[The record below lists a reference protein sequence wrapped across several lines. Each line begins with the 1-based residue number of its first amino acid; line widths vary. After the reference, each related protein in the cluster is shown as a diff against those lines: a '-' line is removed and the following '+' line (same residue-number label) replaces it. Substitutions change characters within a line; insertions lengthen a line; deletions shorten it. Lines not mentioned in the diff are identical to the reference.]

1 MAVLYLDID
10 GPFLRS
16 AVPGAVWNAGWE
28 IAPHA
33 ETFLRWAI
41 ERHTPFWLTTRDRS
55 GSHAG
60 IVRAFRECR
69 NWDDA
74 LEPLL
79 LRITPLRWDAS
90 KAAAISM
97 QADFYW
103 IDDDPG
109 PFDLMLLEQ
118 QGRRDR
124 WIEVNTDVFSDAL
137 LAVMAVIDVL
147 TEPCGAF

>member
-10 GPFLRS
+10 GVLLRS
-16 AVPGAVWNAGWE
+16 AVPGALWNAGWE

-33 ETFLRWAI
+33 ETFLRGAI
-41 ERHTPFWLTTRDRS
+41 EHHAPFWLTTRDRS

-60 IVRAFRECR
+60 IVRAFRECW
-69 NWDDA
+69 NWDEA

-79 LRITPLRWDAS
+79 LAVTPQPWEAS
-90 KAAAISM
+90 KAAAIDM

-109 PFDLMLLEQ
+109 PFDLMLLER

-124 WIEVNTDVFSDAL
+124 WVEANTDVFPDAL
-137 LAVMAVIDVL
+137 PAVMAVIDVL
-147 TEPCGAF
+147 TKSADQL

>member
-10 GPFLRS
+10 GPLLRS
-16 AVPGAVWNAGWE
+16 IEPGAVWNAGWE
-28 IAPHA
+28 RAPHS

-41 ERHTPFWLTTRDRS
+41 EHHTPFWLTARDRS

-79 LRITPLRWDAS
+79 LRITPLSWDAS

-118 QGRRDR
+118 HGRRDR
-124 WIEVNTDVFSDAL
+124 WIEANTDVFPDAL
-137 LAVMAVIDVL
+137 PAVMAVIDVL
-147 TEPCGAF
+147 TESCGPF

>member
-10 GPFLRS
+10 GPLLRS
-16 AVPGAVWNAGWE
+16 VVPGAVWNAGWE

-33 ETFLRWAI
+33 GEFLLWAI
-41 ERHTPFWLTTRDRS
+41 EQHAPFWLTTRDRS

-69 NWDDA
+69 NWDEE

-97 QADFYW
+97 DADFYW

-109 PFDLMLLEQ
+109 PFDLMLLERQ
-118 QGRRDR
+118 RRRDR
-124 WIEVNTDVFSDAL
+124 WIEANTDVFPEAL
-137 LAVMAVIDVL
+137 LAVMTVINVL
-147 TEPCGAF
+147 TEPCGAS

>member
-1 MAVLYLDID
+1 MALLYLDID
-10 GPFLRS
+10 GVLLRS
-16 AVPGAVWNAGWE
+16 ATPGAVWNAGWE

-33 ETFLRWAI
+33 GEFLCWAI

-60 IVRAFRECR
+60 IVRAFQECR

-79 LRITPLRWDAS
+79 LPVTPLVWEAS
-90 KAAAISM
+90 KAAAIAM
-97 QADFYW
+97 EADFYW
-103 IDDDPG
+103 IDDNPG

-118 QGRRDR
+118 NGRRDR
-124 WIEVNTDVFSDAL
+124 WIEANTDVFPGTL
-137 LAVMAVIDVL
+137 PAVMTVIDTL
-147 TEPCGAF
+147 ADI